1 MRGVTAW
8 ALVCLA
14 VVMFLAAG
22 IGCLIATGY
31 NYTFVAVFA
40 ETASGTTTMTAA
52 STTTTTTTHSSTT
65 TMPPWCRPDAGS
77 NCPAED
83 HWLDLMV
90 QMDPAPGKVIV
101 DIGCNKGNDIVAMM
115 ERYDQSHHWS
125 TENYLA
131 KLATRGLDRFSCPAR
146 APKVK
151 IREMKN
157 RSAVASFPVGV
168 CVEPMPTTTKVL
180 RDVGN
185 ELGYNESVN
194 YHVVQAAVVQEANPG
209 QTIQM
214 KLVEA
219 GNEGST
225 LGAKDGT
232 MAKVPAM
239 TLDGIVA
246 TFGLHRIDM
255 LHIDVEGWDPDV
267 LFGGKR
273 ILESTRYMMF
283 EVHRDIANSGWS
295 RNTLRSVAG
304 WLATKRFE
312 CYWANWPPTPILG
325 GCWYEG
331 WERMGWS
338 NVMCLKASD
347 MWAKMFR
354 ESSMKRRR

>member
-1 MRGVTAW
+1 
-8 ALVCLA
+8 
-14 VVMFLAAG
+14 
-22 IGCLIATGY
+22 
-31 NYTFVAVFA
+31 
-40 ETASGTTTMTAA
+40 MTAA

-90 QMDPAPGKVIV
+90 QMDPAPGKVFV
-101 DIGCNKGNDIVAMM
+101 DVGCNKGNDIIALM

-125 TENYLA
+125 TAAYIA
-131 KLATRGLDRFSCPAR
+131 KLQTRNLARFICDAQP
-146 APKVK
+146 PKVK
-151 IREMKN
+151 IRDMKN

-283 EVHRDIANSGWS
+283 EVHRDIANSGVEPQHVEIG
-295 RNTLRSVAG
+295 RGVAG
-304 WLATKRFE
+304 HEEVRMLLGELASHPHTGRLLVRR
-312 CYWANWPPTPILG
+312 LG
-325 GCWYEG
+325 ENGVV
-331 WERMGWS
+331 ERDVCQSVGHVGQAVPRDVEEPETLS
-338 NVMCLKASD
+338 RQRASA
-347 MWAKMFR
+347 W
-354 ESSMKRRR
+354 